1 MSVQNN
7 TSSLPHLYAR
17 VTALVALVFVALAS
31 GTPYLY
37 AVYAPQ
43 LVQRIGL
50 TASDSATIAL
60 AENLGS
66 GLGGL
71 PAGLFIDSFGP
82 QMSILLGSI
91 AIFIGYFGVHEIY
104 LHQFSSLVLTS
115 AFMIVIGFGSIISF
129 FATLKAAQA
138 NFPNNRGLAGAF
150 PVSTFG
156 LLATLFSVIAATFY
170 GDNTGG
176 LLLFL
181 AIFCGSVNFIA
192 CWFIHV
198 YLEHEDETELSYAPV
213 EQSSTDEEAMVAAPG
228 KVLTPTPLKKQ
239 PSLAGSL
246 SFWGI
251 GSRSRRNSEA
261 SSISSESANRVRPLR
276 EQDKLHH
283 AASVLDIRGS
293 EMFGSRENGTF
304 LNASPPLS
312 GQATPLLRTLS
323 ASSVIATV
331 PTKPKAVVATTP
343 LAVVLE
349 LLRHRIFLIHYLVV
363 SLTSGMC
370 QMYIFSVG
378 FVVTAQFNY
387 NQDLSH
393 FLVEAVRTV
402 TSNEM
407 VVSKA
412 GTAAALQAL
421 QVSIISIAS
430 FSGRF
435 LSGFISDF
443 IYKRLHIQRLWIV
456 AFTTMV
462 LACGELLLI
471 KNKSNIHLIL
481 ISSVIIGS
489 CYGLAFGTYPAIIAD
504 IFGTKTFSTT
514 WGLICTGPLIT
525 LFVLNKYFGA
535 IYDYNTDKDTGICY
549 KANDC
554 YKGAFELSFA
564 LCFVA
569 LFVALSL
576 IYLERKKR

>member
-1 MSVQNN
+1 MSVQAP
-7 TSSLPHLYAR
+7 TTLPHLYAR
-17 VTALVALVFVALAS
+17 VTSLVALVFVALAS

-43 LVQRIGL
+43 LVLRIGL

-66 GLGGL
+66 GFGGL
-71 PAGLFIDSFGP
+71 PAGLFIDAFGP
-82 QMSILLGSI
+82 LMSILLGSF
-91 AIFIGYFGVHEIY
+91 AIFSGYLGVHEVY
-104 LHQFSSLVLTS
+104 QHQYSSLVLTS
-115 AFMIVIGFGSIISF
+115 AFMILLGFGSIISF

-138 NFPNNRGLAGAF
+138 NFPKNRGLAGAF

-198 YLEHEDETELSYAPV
+198 YLEHEDETELAYSRV
-213 EQSSTDEEAMVAAPG
+213 EQAPSDEEAAVSDSA
-228 KVLTPTPLKKQ
+228 KVLSPTPLKKQ

-251 GSRSRRNSEA
+251 GDRSRRNSEA
-261 SSISSESANRVRPLR
+261 SSITETPNALRPLR

-283 AASVLDIRGS
+283 SASVLDIRN
-293 EMFGSRENGTF
+293 EMFGARENGSFSNRT
-304 LNASPPLS
+304 PTLS
-312 GQATPLLRTLS
+312 GQATPLLRTQS
-323 ASSVIATV
+323 ASSVVASAPPIPKTV
-331 PTKPKAVVATTP
+331 AAKTP
-343 LAVVLE
+343 FAVVLD
-349 LLRHRIFLIHYLVV
+349 LLKNKIFLIHFTVV

-387 NQDLSH
+387 NRDLSH
-393 FLVEAVRTV
+393 FLMAAVRTV

-407 VVSKA
+407 VISKA

-443 IYKRLHIQRLWIV
+443 IYKRLQIQRLWIV
-456 AFTTMV
+456 AVTTMV

-481 ISSVIIGS
+481 ISSAIIGS

-535 IYDYNTDKDTGICY
+535 IYDYNTDEETGICF

-554 YKGAFELSFA
+554 YKGAFELSLG

-576 IYLERKKR
+576 IYIQRKKR